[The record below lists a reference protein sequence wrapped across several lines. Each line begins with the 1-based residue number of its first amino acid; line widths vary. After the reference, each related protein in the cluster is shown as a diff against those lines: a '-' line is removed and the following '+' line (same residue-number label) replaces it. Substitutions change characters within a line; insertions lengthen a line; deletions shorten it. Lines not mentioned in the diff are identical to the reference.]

1 MIPKL
6 VSDIVYTSDGCSQHT
21 CIVPFFRQLVD
32 IFGGLLDRPI
42 IKEIFDPYYPRLIT
56 MMDEELDSSKIIYD
70 VQMERIATDGVPP
83 VHQNFPKVIILYRIV
98 ILVIRR
104 LFNVYGIVC
113 SIKLTPYVAV
123 QSAKSF
129 TTSFGKNFGMT
140 SQEIGEVYSRYFHE
154 TCLIFL

>member
-1 MIPKL
+1 MFVMIPKL
-6 VSDIVYTSDGCSQHT
+6 VSNIVYTSYWCSQNT

-83 VHQNFPKVIILYRIV
+83 VHQNFPKV
-98 ILVIRR
+98 
-104 LFNVYGIVC
+104 
-113 SIKLTPYVAV
+113 S
-123 QSAKSF
+123 
-129 TTSFGKNFGMT
+129 
-140 SQEIGEVYSRYFHE
+140 
-154 TCLIFL
+154 